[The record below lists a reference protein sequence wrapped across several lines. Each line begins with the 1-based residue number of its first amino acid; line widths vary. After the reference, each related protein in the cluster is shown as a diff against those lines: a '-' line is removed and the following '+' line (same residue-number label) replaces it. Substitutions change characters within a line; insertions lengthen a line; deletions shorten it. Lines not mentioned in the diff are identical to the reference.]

1 MCEEEGIGL
10 ICLDSQSVHGGR
22 GRILG
27 IRSMTLLRF
36 C

>member
-1 MCEEEGIGL
+1 MCEEESIGL
-10 ICLDSQSVHGGR
+10 IGLDSQVVHSGR